1 MTATVSDT
9 KPNLDTPALA
19 QRLGLSVSAIVSR
32 RHQGRDLPPSFKV
45 GRNIRYRLEDVE
57 RWEREQ
63 VEKETTRRAA
73 TAAQTEE

>member
-63 VEKETTRRAA
+63 VEKETARRAA
-73 TAAQTEE
+73 AAARPGE

>member
-1 MTATVSDT
+1 MTATVSEN
-9 KPNLDTPALA
+9 KPNLDTATLA

-32 RHQGRDLPPSFKV
+32 RHQGRELPPSFKV

-57 RWEREQ
+57 QWEQEQ

-73 TAAQTEE
+73 TAAQTRE